1 MLEQSKHWI
10 EYLAVAVE
18 IAAAFVIALAAGE
31 AVLRAVPLFRRHGVS
46 QQAKVDVRLALG
58 RWWRSGWN
66 SRSRPTSCARQL
78 LQAGVTLASSQ
89 PSPSFERL

>member
-46 QQAKVDVRLALG
+46 
-58 RWWRSGWN
+58 
-66 SRSRPTSCARQL
+66 
-78 LQAGVTLASSQ
+78 
-89 PSPSFERL
+89 